1 MDFPIQKFHT
11 KIIANYANQQT
22 NQQKCNFMAEL
33 ISAII
38 VQYTVMLITNNNIHT
53 YQHY

>member
-1 MDFPIQKFHT
+1 MLTSK
-11 KIIANYANQQT
+11 QT
-22 NQQKCNFMAEL
+22 NKNVTFLAKL

-38 VQYTVMLITNNNIHT
+38 VHYTVMLITNNSIHT